1 MTQMKDGFNV
11 IEQMEVPSNF
21 DHLSQVESLIDRTCN
36 SCGVNED
43 NYGNVLIAVTE
54 AFNNAIVHGN
64 KMNDNLEVK
73 VKVSKKEEELCFTIC
88 DNGVGFDFENIAD
101 PTSPENIEK
110 ENGRGIY
117 LMRHLADEVEY
128 DDSGR
133 EVNIYFKTDA

>member
-1 MTQMKDGFNV
+1 MKDGFNV

-21 DHLSQVESLIDRTCN
+21 DHLSQVESLIDRTC
-36 SCGVNED
+36 SSLGVNEES
-43 NYGNVLIAVTE
+43 YGNVLIAVTE

-64 KMNDNLEVK
+64 KLDDQRGVK
-73 VKVSKKEEELCFTIC
+73 VFVSKKEEELCFTVK
-88 DNGVGFDFENIAD
+88 DHGEGFDFENVAD

-117 LMRHLADEVEY
+117 LMRHLADEVEF

-133 EVNIYFKTDA
+133 EVNIYFNTNA

>member
-1 MTQMKDGFNV
+1 MKDGFNV

-43 NYGNVLIAVTE
+43 SYGNVLIAVTE

-64 KMNDNLEVK
+64 KMNDKLDVK

-101 PTSPENIEK
+101 T
-110 ENGRGIY
+110 
-117 LMRHLADEVEY
+117 
-128 DDSGR
+128 
-133 EVNIYFKTDA
+133 T